1 MLFMEIKNVGKNYI
15 GDTNTLCRENAQYFS
30 VKAGGTRIKIC
41 HYHFLSHSY
50 RVPSAFHSR
59 YSTSVLSDSQC
70 LQRHPDL
77 ARRYGPLTGITR
89 PSLRATTG
97 SLGLNDPS

>member
-1 MLFMEIKNVGKNYI
+1 MLFMEIKDVGENYI
-15 GDTNTLCRENAQYFS
+15 GHTNTLCGENAQYFS
-30 VKAGGTRIKIC
+30 VKAGDTWIKIC
-41 HYHFLSHSY
+41 RYHFLSHSY
-50 RVPSAFHSR
+50 CVPSPFHSR

-97 SLGLNDPS
+97 TLGLNDPS